1 MMFGESQ
8 RPMSSRPMSS
18 RTMSSIPGGRAGRPR
33 HETADTKSFQD
44 GAYAMAALSATVV
57 AFRLLLKKGLL
68 TREEAVRG
76 LLDEAVQRAIFAESL
91 HEATSGR
98 STAELNRQSAE
109 ILKFIAE
116 SLRAELPQQA
126 HPR

>member
-1 MMFGESQ
+1 MVFGESQ
-8 RPMSSRPMSS
+8 RSLSSV
-18 RTMSSIPGGRAGRPR
+18 PGGRVGRSR
-33 HETADTKSFQD
+33 HDVADMKSFQD

-57 AFRLLLKKGLL
+57 AFRLLLKKGVLA
-68 TREEAVRG
+68 REEAVRS

-116 SLRAELPQQA
+116 SL
-126 HPR
+126 

>member
-1 MMFGESQ
+1 MFGESQ
-8 RPMSSRPMSS
+8 RPESQRPESQRPLSSV
-18 RTMSSIPGGRAGRPR
+18 PGARSGRPR
-33 HETADTKSFQD
+33 HESADMKSFQD

-57 AFRLLLKKGLL
+57 AFRLLMKKGLL
-68 TREEAVRG
+68 TREEAVRN

-116 SLRAELPQQA
+116 SL
-126 HPR
+126 

>member
-1 MMFGESQ
+1 MFGESQ
-8 RPMSSRPMSS
+8 RPMSSRTMSS
-18 RTMSSIPGGRAGRPR
+18 RTVSSIPGGRAGRPR

-76 LLDEAVQRAIFAESL
+76 LLDEAVQRAIFAES

-116 SLRAELPQQA
+116 SL
-126 HPR
+126 

>member
-8 RPMSSRPMSS
+8 RPL
-18 RTMSSIPGGRAGRPR
+18 SSIPGGRAGRSR
-33 HETADTKSFQD
+33 RENADMKSFQD

-68 TREEAVRG
+68 AREEAVRS

-116 SLRAELPQQA
+116 SL
-126 HPR
+126 

>member
-1 MMFGESQ
+1 MFGESQ
-8 RPMSSRPMSS
+8 RPRSQWPTSQWPDS
-18 RTMSSIPGGRAGRPR
+18 PVPAGRAAKPRPAG
-33 HETADTKSFQD
+33 ADMKSFQD

-57 AFRLLLKKGLL
+57 AFRLLMKKGLL
-68 TREEAVRG
+68 TREEAVRN

-91 HEATSGR
+91 HEASSGR

-116 SLRAELPQQA
+116 SL
-126 HPR
+126 

>member
-8 RPMSSRPMSS
+8 RPESQRPLSSV
-18 RTMSSIPGGRAGRPR
+18 PGGRAGKPR
-33 HETADTKSFQD
+33 HESADVKYFQD

-57 AFRLLLKKGLL
+57 AFRLLVKKGLL
-68 TREEAVRG
+68 PREEAVRN
-76 LLDEAVQRAIFAESL
+76 LLDEAVQRAIFAES

-116 SLRAELPQQA
+116 SL
-126 HPR
+126 

>member
-1 MMFGESQ
+1 MFGESQ
-8 RPMSSRPMSS
+8 RPMSSRP
-18 RTMSSIPGGRAGRPR
+18 MSSIPGGRAGRPR

-76 LLDEAVQRAIFAESL
+76 LLDEAVQRAIFAES

-116 SLRAELPQQA
+116 SL
-126 HPR
+126 

>member
-1 MMFGESQ
+1 MYGESQ
-8 RPMSSRPMSS
+8 RPMSSRP
-18 RTMSSIPGGRAGRPR
+18 MSSIPGGRAGRPR

-68 TREEAVRG
+68 TREEAVRN

-116 SLRAELPQQA
+116 SL
-126 HPR
+126 